1 MSKND
6 QHIREISRGFYMI
19 DLPMP
24 FRLGHVNVFLYLH
37 EKRGILFDTG
47 LNVHGVMPQ
56 LEGALATLDLTI
68 ECIDDIFLTHFH
80 ADHCGIAG
88 LIKEKSGATIHMS
101 EKGRGHIERMGKE
114 TLIVETMTNFLF
126 RHGFPSKTLDSIMRL
141 FSHFR
146 NVTAP
151 FEVDEIL
158 EGGEIHSIG
167 GRTFEVISTPGHAN
181 GHDCFYFAD
190 EGILLSGDHV
200 LPHITPNLGPDLFD
214 PDFRPLDS
222 FLASLDRVRDL
233 PVTIVCPAH
242 GAPFTDLKGRVDE
255 IKDHHRERKA
265 LVLESVRQGPKT
277 TYEISLDVFK
287 DDLSEFDKFL
297 ALNETYV
304 HLLELM
310 CEGLIGEEKENG
322 RIIYAAR

>member
-1 MSKND
+1 MSND
-6 QHIREISRGFYMI
+6 DRHIREIASGFYMI

-37 EKRGILFDTG
+37 EKRGVLFDTG
-47 LNVHGVMPQ
+47 LNIHGVLPQ
-56 LEGALATLDLTI
+56 LEKALATLDLTVDS
-68 ECIDDIFLTHFH
+68 IDDIFLTHFH

-88 LIKEKSGATIHMS
+88 LIKKRSGATIHMS
-101 EKGRGHIERMGKE
+101 EKGKRHIERMGKE
-114 TLIVETMTNFLF
+114 ALIVEAMTDFLS

-158 EGGEIHSIG
+158 KGGAVRSVG

-200 LPHITPNLGPDLFD
+200 LPDITPNLGPDLFD
-214 PDFRPLDS
+214 PGYRPLDS
-222 FLASLDRVRDL
+222 FLDSLKRVRNL

-242 GAPFTDLKGRVDE
+242 GTPFTDLTRRVDE
-255 IKDHHRERKA
+255 ITEHHRERKA
-265 LVLESVRQGPKT
+265 LVLESVRKGPST
-277 TYEISLDVFK
+277 TYEISLDVF
-287 DDLSEFDKFL
+287 DEDLSEFDKFL

-304 HLLELM
+304 HLMELM
-310 CEGLIGEEKENG
+310 HEELIEKD
-322 RIIYAAR
+322 ARDNIVVYKTP

>member
-1 MSKND
+1 MSKD
-6 QHIREISRGFYMI
+6 DRHIREISRGFYMI

-37 EKRGILFDTG
+37 EKRGVLFDTG
-47 LNVHGVMPQ
+47 LNVYGVMPQ
-56 LEGALATLDLTI
+56 LEKALESLDLTI
-68 ECIDDIFLTHFH
+68 ESIDDIFLTHFH

-88 LIKEKSGATIHMS
+88 LIKERSGATIHMS
-101 EKGRGHIERMGKE
+101 EKGKRHIERLGKE
-114 TLIVETMTNFLF
+114 ALIREVMTGFLF

-141 FSHFR
+141 FSHFKR
-146 NVTAP
+146 VTAS
-151 FEVDEIL
+151 FDVDEIL
-158 EGGEIHSIG
+158 EGGEIRTAG

-181 GHDCFYFAD
+181 GHDCFYFGD

-200 LPHITPNLGPDLFD
+200 LPDITPNLGPDLFD
-214 PDFRPLDS
+214 PDYRPLDS

-242 GAPFTDLKGRVDE
+242 GAPFTNLKGRVDE

-265 LVLESVRQGPKT
+265 LVLESARKGPKT
-277 TYEISLDVFK
+277 TYEISLDVFQ
-287 DDLSEFDKFL
+287 DELSEFDKFL

-304 HLLELM
+304 HIIELI
-310 CEGLIGEEKENG
+310 EERKIGEEEEDG
-322 RIIYAAR
+322 HIVYAAC

>member
-1 MSKND
+1 MSND
-6 QHIREISRGFYMI
+6 DRHIREISRGFFMI

-37 EKRGILFDTG
+37 KKRGILFDTG
-47 LNVHGVMPQ
+47 LNVYGVLPQ
-56 LEGALATLDLTI
+56 LEKALATLDLTI
-68 ECIDDIFLTHFH
+68 ESIDDIFLSHFH

-88 LIKEKSGATIHMS
+88 LIKKRSGATIHMS
-101 EKGRGHIERMGKE
+101 EKGKRHIERMGKE
-114 TLIVETMTNFLF
+114 ALIVETMTGFLS
-126 RHGFPSKTLDSIMRL
+126 RHGFPLKTLDSIMRL

-158 EGGEIHSIG
+158 EGGEIQSIG

-214 PDFRPLDS
+214 PDYYPLDS
-222 FLASLDRVRDL
+222 FITSLDRVRDL

-242 GAPFTDLKGRVDE
+242 GALFRDLTGRVDE
-255 IKDHHRERKA
+255 IKEHHRERKA
-265 LVLESVRQGPKT
+265 LVLKSVLTSPKT
-277 TYEISLDVFK
+277 TYEISRDVFEE
-287 DDLSEFDKFL
+287 DLSEFDKFL

-304 HLLELM
+304 HIVELIR
-310 CEGLIGEEKENG
+310 EGLIGEEKREG
-322 RIIYAAR
+322 LVVYRIP